1 MANIRKISGNT
12 IGSNVIIVQ
21 GDLNTDFLNQIAQ
34 TDPFYDRKRIL
45 ELKGPFLHESFN
57 WILDHKGFEKWR
69 CTRESGVLWIKGDPG
84 KGKTMLL
91 CGIINELEEDPGI
104 NVNLSYFFC
113 QATDSR
119 INTAT
124 SVIGSLMISFI
135 KRVRNFLSF
144 IHEKYG
150 DKLDQL
156 NGPNGWNILCD
167 LFTDVTL
174 SPVVSDPV
182 CIVDALDECEH
193 DSKSLLSI
201 IVKTSG
207 HVKWLISSRNVKDVE
222 RGLRLIEPGRMVNL
236 ELKENAERISK
247 SVDIYINNSV
257 VDIYALEDDEEL
269 RTKTTKVLKEKANGT
284 FLWVALVI
292 GQLRDTDHRH
302 VEEVLEEMP
311 EGLESLYGLIM
322 KRAHSRLRQ
331 KDRETCRML
340 LSIVTTA
347 ERPLHLE
354 ELHIFISSQLGHYNA
369 AYNRQDMNDIARDC
383 GPLFS
388 SVKDYMAENA
398 TEYIF
403 PLGIEYQHFK
413 MAETSLSAMSRGL
426 KHDMYDLK
434 DPKSKMTNIT
444 PPNPD
449 PLKHIEYFCLFWVEH
464 LLHGGSK
471 TGELFIDDGI
481 IHTFLK
487 VKYLCWL
494 ESLALLHRLL
504 SHGPRVLHLL
514 KKLTVSYYRGKANEN
529 LQREDDTVSLR
540 TFIDDAYHFFHLCKD
555 YVREWPLQLYFSA
568 IVFEDSHSAIS
579 RTFRQIVHPKIG
591 EPLGLITK
599 PQKRFSLLHDIK
611 LEGYIERMFYS
622 RNSSSLCVLSD
633 HGIASLYEADTGS
646 LKRAIKI
653 CPEHNGYGSKFP
665 EHVAFTPDSRGLVS
679 VSHTGLVR
687 TWTDDGAL
695 VHQNSLSLE
704 VGEDVDTSGLNFVV
718 IIYNTSSNKARLMRI
733 WITRTGV
740 RMCEIDLIHIPGL
753 FNGYLTVFISPNSAL
768 MALIY
773 KVGAII
779 YSTQKGKELKHIHGP
794 IMEAGTSSKFSP
806 CSKLLALVYGSVIH
820 IWSKIAQFDFSP
832 DAKVFMATSSK
843 ALIFGNTT
851 TGEKLFEIPT
861 PLVASSYSGGVR
873 IWRIDT
879 VGKQVSRIPHTSNAI
894 SVAISPK
901 SIYVATFMRFGGDII
916 IWSGES
922 GQPVQTLKRGDVMW
936 TCPVFSPNSEL
947 IAYEDGTRGDVKIWS
962 INTRKSLHLLKGPN
976 EKFTWPTMAFSS
988 DSKHLLVGHV
998 GGEVR
1003 VWCVESGKCLYKN
1016 KEKHDGSRFRT
1027 DSPKLVMS
1035 HNSKYIAVAYRRQ
1048 DWDVW
1053 RVCIWNWR
1061 ADHCVSRFN
1070 INRHT
1075 RSFTFSSDDKILAV
1089 IYAKT
1094 ESYKYEVQLWT
1105 VATGICL
1112 SCFTVGQSY
1121 SAPLFDSV
1129 ADQILTDRFSFRQNS
1144 SLKHWEKFPRRGYS
1158 LFYENDDGQWL
1169 CVRGERSIYIPREF
1183 SLGGRNAS
1191 VVSASLLAIVT
1202 PAYGLVIIQLPE
1214 LA

>member
-21 GDLNTDFLNQIAQ
+21 GDLNTADPKKELSAFGIHHLDNIDRDKLLVAKNKDFLNHFAQ
-34 TDPFYDRKRIL
+34 TDPIYDRKRIL
-45 ELKGPFLHESFN
+45 ELNGPFLHESFN
-57 WILDHKGFEKWR
+57 WILDHEGFKKWR
-69 CTRESGVLWIKGDPG
+69 STRESGVLWIKGDPG

-91 CGIINELEEDPGI
+91 CGIIKELEEHPGI
-104 NVNLSYFFC
+104 NVNISYFFC

-124 SVIGSLMISFI
+124 SVIGSLMICFI
-135 KRVRNFLSF
+135 KRVQSLLLHYLEEYEDILKRRREALPITPESTKTATQGYINEAARPREFLSY

-193 DSKSLLSI
+193 HSKSLLSI
-201 IVKTSG
+201 IVKTRG

-222 RGLRLIEPGRMVNL
+222 RGLRLIELGRIVNL

-247 SVDIYINNSV
+247 SVDIYINSSV
-257 VDIYALEDDEEL
+257 MDIDALEDDEEL
-269 RTKTTKVLKEKANGT
+269 RTKTTKILKEKANGT

-292 GQLRDTDHRH
+292 EQLRDTDHRH
-302 VEEVLEEMP
+302 VEEVLEEIP
-311 EGLESLYGLIM
+311 EGLESLYGLM
-322 KRAHSRLRQ
+322 MRRANSKLRQ

-340 LSIVTTA
+340 LSVVTTA

-369 AYNRQDMNDIARDC
+369 AYNRQDMNDIAKDC
-383 GPLFS
+383 GPLLFVRDDIVYFIHQ

-398 TEYIF
+398 AKDIF
-403 PLGIEYQHFK
+403 PLGTDYQHFK
-413 MAETSLSAMSRGL
+413 MAETSLSVMSRGL
-426 KHDMYDLK
+426 KHDIYDLK
-434 DPKSKMTNIT
+434 DPQSRMSYIT

-449 PLKHIEYFCLFWVEH
+449 PLKRIEYYCLFWVDH

-471 TGELFIDDGI
+471 TGELFTDDGI
-481 IHTFLK
+481 IHTFLR

-494 ESLALLHRLL
+494 ESLALLNRLL
-504 SHGPRVLHLL
+504 SHGPHVLHLL
-514 KKLTVSYYRGKANEN
+514 KKLTVSYYRSKANEN
-529 LQREDDTVSLR
+529 LQREGETVSLR

-555 YVREWPLQLYFSA
+555 YVREWPLQLYYGA

-579 RTFRQIVHPKIG
+579 RTFGQIVHPKIG

-633 HGIASLYEADTGS
+633 NGIASLYEADTGS
-646 LKRAIKI
+646 LKCAIKI
-653 CPEHNGYGSKFP
+653 CPGHNGYGSKFP

-679 VSHTGLVR
+679 VSHTGLAR

-695 VHQNSLSLE
+695 VHQNSLNLE
-704 VGEDVDTSGLNFVV
+704 FGEDVDTSGLNFGTPHNRNHTEGV
-718 IIYNTSSNKARLMRI
+718 INLSQNGDIAVSVYSTSSNKARLMRI
-733 WITRTGV
+733 WVTRTGV
-740 RMCEIDLIHIPGL
+740 RVCEIDLKHMAGL
-753 FNGYLTVFISPNSAL
+753 FNEYLTIFAMFQVVGFIRVATK
-768 MALIY
+768 A
-773 KVGAII
+773 
-779 YSTQKGKELKHIHGP
+779 
-794 IMEAGTSSKFSP
+794 
-806 CSKLLALVYGSVIH
+806 
-820 IWSKIAQFDFSP
+820 KITQFDFSP
-832 DAKVFMATSSK
+832 DSKIFMATSSK

-861 PLVASSYSGGVR
+861 VGFDPFFFIGWTKQPLVASSYSGGVR

-879 VGKQVSRIPHTSNAI
+879 VGRQVSRIPHASNAT

-901 SIYVATFMRFGGDII
+901 SIYVATFMRFGGDIT
-916 IWSGES
+916 IWSGKS

-962 INTRKSLHLLKGPN
+962 INARKLLHLLKGPN
-976 EKFTWPTMAFSS
+976 EKSTWPTMAFSS

-1003 VWCVESGKCLYKN
+1003 VCM
-1016 KEKHDGSRFRT
+1016 RT
-1027 DSPKLVMS
+1027 AAFGL
-1035 HNSKYIAVAYRRQ
+1035 I
-1048 DWDVW
+1048 
-1053 RVCIWNWR
+1053 
-1061 ADHCVSRFN
+1061 
-1070 INRHT
+1070 
-1075 RSFTFSSDDKILAV
+1075 
-1089 IYAKT
+1089 
-1094 ESYKYEVQLWT
+1094 
-1105 VATGICL
+1105 
-1112 SCFTVGQSY
+1112 
-1121 SAPLFDSV
+1121 
-1129 ADQILTDRFSFRQNS
+1129 
-1144 SLKHWEKFPRRGYS
+1144 
-1158 LFYENDDGQWL
+1158 
-1169 CVRGERSIYIPREF
+1169 VR
-1183 SLGGRNAS
+1183 N
-1191 VVSASLLAIVT
+1191 
-1202 PAYGLVIIQLPE
+1202 
-1214 LA
+1214 